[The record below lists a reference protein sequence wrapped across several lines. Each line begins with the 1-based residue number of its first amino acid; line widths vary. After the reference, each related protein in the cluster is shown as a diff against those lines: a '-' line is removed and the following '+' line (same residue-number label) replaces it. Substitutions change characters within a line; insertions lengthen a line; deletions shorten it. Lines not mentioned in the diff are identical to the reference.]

1 MIFFTVLGWLILLL
15 FALGITFALPWL
27 MLMMASFE
35 GAKDSDKWFVLVPFL
50 LGCLALYGLFTHSPF
65 HIVLS

>member
-1 MIFFTVLGWLILLL
+1 MIFFTVLGWLILVLI
-15 FALGITFALPWL
+15 ALGMTLALPWL
-27 MLMMASFE
+27 VLMMSAFGGNHE
-35 GAKDSDKWFVLVPFL
+35 NEKWYALAPFL